1 MQLATSDRRL
11 TADQAEAL
19 WRAWMVGRDE
29 RARDYLV
36 LSYTPMVTYLA
47 TRKVRELPA
56 RFELDDLVSCGLIAL
71 LESIDRFDPTRGASF
86 EQYAWTRVS
95 GAIVDELRR
104 QDWAPRSARRMGRD
118 IARAEAKLQARNG
131 ATPTADEVAG
141 ELGIGV
147 RELRSVQQDLAQADV
162 VSLNAPARG
171 AEETIPV
178 EVGEIVEAP
187 PGEHDPVLA
196 ILAGERNAK
205 MRDAISALAEKEL
218 RVLML
223 VHVQELSGA
232 QVGRMLGV
240 SESRVSQI
248 MSRAR
253 SKLRARLDAYE
264 AAAAGNAA

>member
-1 MQLATSDRRL
+1 MQPATTDHRL

-19 WRAWMVGRDE
+19 WRAWTVGKDE

-71 LESIDRFDPTRGASF
+71 LESIDRFDPERGATF

-118 IARAEAKLQARNG
+118 IARAEQTLQARNG
-131 ATPTADEVAG
+131 SAPTNEQVAG

-147 RELRSVQQDLAQADV
+147 AELRSVQQDLAQADV
-162 VSLNAPARG
+162 ASLNAPARG
-171 AEETIPV
+171 TDETIPV
-178 EVGEIVEAP
+178 EVGDLVEAP
-187 PGEHDPVLA
+187 IGQHDPVLA
-196 ILAGERNAK
+196 ILTGERNAK
-205 MRDAISALAEKEL
+205 MRDAMASLDEKEL
-218 RVLML
+218 HVLML
-223 VHVQELSGA
+223 VHVHELSGA
-232 QVGRMLGV
+232 EVGRMLGV

-253 SKLRARLDAYE
+253 AKLRARLDAYE
-264 AAAAGNAA
+264 AAAAGTAA